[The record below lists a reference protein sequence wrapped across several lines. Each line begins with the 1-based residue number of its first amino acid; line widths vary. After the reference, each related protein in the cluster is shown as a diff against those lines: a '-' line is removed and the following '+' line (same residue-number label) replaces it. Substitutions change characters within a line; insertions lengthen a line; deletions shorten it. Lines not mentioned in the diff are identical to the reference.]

1 MDRNYLKNLSRKE
14 LQLLAKDWGI
24 KANMKSTSIINAIL
38 RQKKKFNMN
47 DSFLSQVMGG
57 SELTTSPPQKLINIE
72 TFQQYI
78 INNRLVT
85 VLGELHNKK
94 SCSRVGR
101 GDVTPAQFIEYRI
114 KQNPN
119 HIQVLLEYFGD
130 KSAREFTQQ
139 QGVELSK
146 CGNYNCYR
154 NKLARKGKFKL
165 FW

>member
-78 INNRLVT
+78 INN
-85 VLGELHNKK
+85 
-94 SCSRVGR
+94 
-101 GDVTPAQFIEYRI
+101 
-114 KQNPN
+114 
-119 HIQVLLEYFGD
+119 
-130 KSAREFTQQ
+130 
-139 QGVELSK
+139 
-146 CGNYNCYR
+146 
-154 NKLARKGKFKL
+154 
-165 FW
+165 